1 MMPTDSVRRF
11 ADVTAAVVGGL
22 LLSPII
28 AAAAVATRVS
38 AGRGVVY
45 RQRRLGRG
53 GQSFELLKFRT
64 MRHPRPGREDPAFDA
79 ERLTRTGQWLRATS
93 IDELPSLWNLFR
105 GDITLVGP
113 RPLPVHYFPR
123 FRDDEYRRFEV
134 RPGIT
139 GLAQT
144 AGRNAVDWPERLALD
159 VEYVESRSLVGDVK
173 LLFGTIPVVLAG
185 SGVDQAEGVTMTELP
200 ANRPEPGH

>member
-1 MMPTDSVRRF
+1 MMTGDAVRRLI
-11 ADVTAAVVGGL
+11 DVTAAVIGGI

-28 AAAAVATRVS
+28 GAAALATRIS
-38 AGRGVVY
+38 AGRGVIY
-45 RQRRLGRG
+45 HQRRLGAG
-53 GQSFELLKFRT
+53 GQPFELLKFRT
-64 MRHPRPGREDPAFDA
+64 MRHPRPGREDPAYDA

-93 IDELPSLWNLFR
+93 IDELPSLSNLFR

-123 FRDDEYRRFEV
+123 FRGDEYRRFEV

-144 AGRNAVDWPERLALD
+144 AGRNAVDWPDRLALD
-159 VEYVESRSLVGDVK
+159 VEYVESRSLIGDAK
-173 LLFGTIPVVLAG
+173 LLIGTIPVVLAG
-185 SGVDQAEGVTMTELP
+185 SGVEQAEGVTMTELP
-200 ANRPEPGH
+200 ADRPEPPR